1 MAKASHG
8 INPITLRGIDNRTGK
23 ATALTMMRMHV
34 GIGDKVNK
42 LFTVVMYD
50 ESEGIEP
57 RDAAHAEA
65 RMQGFVVLDED
76 HVLSGLYHLFPT
88 GEMDH
93 GDTSPAAV
101 NAELIDALTAAVK
114 ELGRLEA
121 PAEAI
126 APLQALLTRVQPG

>member
-1 MAKASHG
+1 MGKASHG
-8 INPITLRGIDNRTGK
+8 INPVTLRGIDNRTGK

-34 GIGDKVNK
+34 GVGDKLNK

-50 ESEGIEP
+50 ESEGVEA

-65 RMQGFVVLDED
+65 RIQSFVVLDED

-93 GDTSPAAV
+93 GDTSPSAI
-101 NAELIDALTAAVK
+101 NAQLVDALKVAAG
-114 ELGRLEA
+114 ELERLGA
-121 PAEAI
+121 SDDAL
-126 APLQALLTRVQPG
+126 APLTALLKRVGV